1 MAKRNN
7 KPNDHLIS
15 LIDRAFSA
23 EDAKEKYGMKI
34 GDHKLICSVLDAH
47 LSVTKSETDKQNN
60 EFKNQLIANVIEVIR
75 QELTPLNKQIKD
87 LETDLYKKIAVLQDG
102 VDELMI
108 RNSKKAIR
116 YRWIAAVVVSVIII
130 IILYAFFSPWWHLTH
145 LHNGTLSMLWRAIN
159 F

>member
-15 LIDRAFSA
+15 LIDKAFAS

-47 LSVTKSETDKQNN
+47 LRVTRSETDEQNK

-75 QELTPLNKQIKD
+75 QELTPLNEQIKE
-87 LETDLYKKIAVLQDG
+87 LETDLYKKIAVLQSG

-116 YRWIAAVVVSVIII
+116 RRWIAAVVVSVIII

-145 LHNGTLSMLWRAIN
+145 LHNGTLSMLWRTIN